1 MKLLSTHESFLSTFN
16 YVIISFTD
24 HIGQDKDVYN
34 FNNNMNKPLFYI
46 KPNGS
51 MGMVIPDFQAVIEN
65 SNHTPGDPF
74 IPKWIGEVA
83 FTVLSFDTHA
93 NLKQIVESQPMVNLE
108 FMLTIQES
116 SKWMSPPS
124 KDIVKNFCTELLLSF
139 KNFVLPIAE
148 NSLGPVVVDQ
158 FTWISIT

>member
-1 MKLLSTHESFLSTFN
+1 
-16 YVIISFTD
+16 
-24 HIGQDKDVYN
+24 
-34 FNNNMNKPLFYI
+34 
-46 KPNGS
+46 
-51 MGMVIPDFQAVIEN
+51 MGMVIPDFQVVIEN
-65 SNHTPGDPF
+65 SNHAPGDPF

-83 FTVLSFDTHA
+83 FTVLPSDTHT

-108 FMLTIQES
+108 LMLTIQEY

-124 KDIVKNFCTELLLSF
+124 KDIVKNLCTEPLLSF
-139 KNFVLPIAE
+139 KDFVLPITE